1 MTGLTL
7 AQADEIADGTLAKGR
22 EMGFAPLTVA
32 VLDAGGH
39 VVVLKRDDGASLMR
53 PELATAKAWGAL
65 GMGFGGREL
74 ARRAQKMPG
83 FFASLNA
90 ISEGRMAP
98 VAGSALL
105 RDAAGQVV
113 GAVGVSGDISD
124 NDELCLVPAVQA
136 AGLVPDTGDPLTP

>member
-1 MTGLTL
+1 MSALSL
-7 AQADEIADGTLAKGR
+7 AQADSIATGTLAKGR
-22 EMGFAPLTVA
+22 ELGFAPLTVA

-39 VVVLKRDDGASLMR
+39 VVVLKRDDGSSIMR

-74 ARRAQKMPG
+74 ERRAQKMPG
-83 FFASLNA
+83 FFSALNA

-105 RDAAGQVV
+105 RDSAGQLV
-113 GAVGVSGDISD
+113 GAIGVSGDTSD
-124 NDELCLVPAVQA
+124 NDEICLITAVRA
-136 AGLVPDTGDPLTP
+136 AGLTPDTGDELP